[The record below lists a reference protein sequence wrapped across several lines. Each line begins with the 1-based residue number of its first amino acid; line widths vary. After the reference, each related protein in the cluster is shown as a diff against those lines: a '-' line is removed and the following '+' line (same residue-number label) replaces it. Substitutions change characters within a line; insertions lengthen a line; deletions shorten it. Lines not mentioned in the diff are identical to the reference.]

1 MAASLNR
8 IVLCGNLT
16 ADPELSYTPSGM
28 AITKFSMAVNE
39 RVKNQQE
46 EWVDRPCYVDITA
59 FGRQAETSNEYL
71 SKGAPVLLEG
81 KLRYDTWDAK
91 DGSGKRSKHY
101 VVADRVQFLS
111 SRSESVDSKPAA
123 APKPKMEAPQAPM
136 SDNGADNGAEAGD
149 DGDIPPF

>member
-71 SKGAPVLLEG
+71 SKGSPVLLEG
-81 KLRYDTWDAK
+81 KLRYETWDAK
-91 DGSGKRSKHY
+91 DGSGKRSKHS

-111 SRSESVDSKPAA
+111 SRSESTESKSAA
-123 APKPKMEAPQAPM
+123 APKPKMEAPQDPM
-136 SDNGADNGAEAGD
+136 SDNGAEAGD